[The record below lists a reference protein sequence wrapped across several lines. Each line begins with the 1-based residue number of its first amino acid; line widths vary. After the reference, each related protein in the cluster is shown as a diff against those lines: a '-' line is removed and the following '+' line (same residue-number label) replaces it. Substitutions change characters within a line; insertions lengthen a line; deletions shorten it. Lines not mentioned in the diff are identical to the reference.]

1 MIDDEPLIPEAE
13 DPIEDED
20 ELGLDDEGNP
30 KKKPKDLI
38 DDDTVSLDD
47 EADEELDEE
56 DDDYGDGDD
65 KYE

>member
-1 MIDDEPLIPEAE
+1 MNDDLEPLIPEE
-13 DPIEDED
+13 PIEDE

-47 EADEELDEE
+47 EADEELDADEE
-56 DDDYGDGDD
+56 DYGDGDD

>member
-1 MIDDEPLIPEAE
+1 MIDDIEPLIPE

-20 ELGLDDEGNP
+20 LGLDDEGNP
-30 KKKPKDLI
+30 KVKKPKDLI
-38 DDDTVSLDD
+38 DDDTVSLED
-47 EADEELDEE
+47 EAEEELDEE